1 MYPYLATFNE
11 LWLGFS
17 GGMDSTVLLHQ
28 LQQAYPDK
36 LRAVHINHQLQSD
49 ADHWQQHCEQLCLNW
64 NVPFYSMQV
73 DLQKLPQTSLEAEAR
88 RLRYAALENVIQQH
102 GNSPRRRHC
111 LLTAH
116 HQSDQAETLLLQ
128 LMRGAGLAG
137 LASMASLLI
146 RDSGYYHAR
155 PLLATPYADLQAYAQ
170 THQLDWINDPSNAD
184 TQYRRNALRQQI
196 VPLLETIWPQATASI
211 AKSAAHL
218 QQSLAVL
225 EEVAAMD
232 AEFVVKQPHHAATLV
247 IDPQA
252 LRLLSTGRQYQL
264 MRWLYKQR
272 LKINL
277 SSTDWQRLQAI
288 FNSDDKVIPIKP
300 QVLPATQGQWRLHQ
314 QYLYYLTDDW
324 DSSIRSWQDDAETMA
339 RAAFKQHK
347 VIWPKQV
354 VLTSVNMSDKLSV
367 HPKQPRKTVKNLLQ
381 AQNYPVWLRPFL
393 KSVYVND
400 QLRAVVGPDLALIG
414 HIATFYSLK

>member
-36 LRAVHINHQLQSD
+36 LRAVHINHQLQPD
-49 ADHWQQHCEQLCLNW
+49 ADHWQQHCEQVCLDW
-64 NVPFYSMQV
+64 KIPFYSARIN
-73 DLQKLPQTSLEAEAR
+73 LQKAPQTSLEAEAR

-102 GNSPRRRHC
+102 GNSLRRRHC

-288 FNSDDKVIPIKP
+288 FNSDEKVIPIKP
-300 QVLPATQGQWRLHQ
+300 QVLPAT
-314 QYLYYLTDDW
+314 
-324 DSSIRSWQDDAETMA
+324 
-339 RAAFKQHK
+339 F
-347 VIWPKQV
+347 
-354 VLTSVNMSDKLSV
+354 N
-367 HPKQPRKTVKNLLQ
+367 
-381 AQNYPVWLRPFL
+381 FL
-393 KSVYVND
+393 
-400 QLRAVVGPDLALIG
+400 
-414 HIATFYSLK
+414 